1 MSEVIL
7 IVKEDADK
15 VIVEIIEL
23 TNGWHFGEVR
33 GIGGAYQKSEFLC
46 ELIKQYRPK
55 KVIFNKEKVS
65 VAFMEAFVDILG
77 YHGLKI
83 ELNGVI
89 VYDDNE

>member
-23 TNGWHFGEVR
+23 TSGYYFDEVKQT
-33 GIGGAYQKSEFLC
+33 GYAYQKAECLC
-46 ELIKQYRPK
+46 NLILQYRPK

-65 VAFMEAFVDILG
+65 VSFMESFLDMSSYRGFSVNQDG
-77 YHGLKI
+77 TVEYS
-83 ELNGVI
+83 E
-89 VYDDNE
+89 

>member
-1 MSEVIL
+1 MSEIVL

-15 VIVEIIEL
+15 VIVEIIEF
-23 TNGWHFGEVR
+23 TSGWHFGEVR

-77 YHGLKI
+77 YHGLDI
-83 ELNGVI
+83 NRDGTMMYSE
-89 VYDDNE
+89 